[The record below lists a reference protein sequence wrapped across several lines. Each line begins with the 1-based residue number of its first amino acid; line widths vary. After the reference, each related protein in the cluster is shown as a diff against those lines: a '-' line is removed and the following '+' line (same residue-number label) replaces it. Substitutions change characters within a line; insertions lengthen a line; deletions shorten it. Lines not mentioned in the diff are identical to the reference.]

1 MTLALD
7 RRTVFAGIAVL
18 GAFWG
23 AVIAVDGLN
32 ALYLFVSVL
41 GCVFILLDFRIGA
54 VLLILLMPI
63 STSEF
68 FPHAMFGITGLNPLN
83 PLLVGTLVSYLL
95 RGDSEAGRARFMPR
109 ALLWL
114 YVVPIV
120 VGGALGA
127 LHFGEI
133 APALFMHEI
142 VEFKS
147 VADYLRDLLI
157 KPMFMVM
164 FALLVAAAVSRSKR
178 PERFL
183 VPALLSVWVMGSM
196 VILFVW
202 SSGVGLSELAGSGA
216 RKFLSPLGL
225 HANDLGRLYAVAYAI
240 LLFTWAESRHSG
252 MRLALLAS
260 MGLVIVA
267 LVLTFSRGAFVGFA
281 VVNVL
286 FVLWRRNVKTLVS
299 FVLLAALALFVLP
312 QAVYD
317 RIGEGRGSGIDA
329 ISAGRI
335 DGLWLP
341 LLPEVLGSPILGHG
355 LGSII
360 WSEAMRKGAGV
371 TILAV
376 THPHNAY
383 LEALLDMGV
392 VGLVVLCAYF
402 VHVWKGFASLSVD
415 PEVSPVM
422 RGFFLGAMAGLASFL
437 IAAATDSSLT
447 PKPEQ
452 VFLWLAI
459 GMMYGQLARKTSSP
473 PGGGQ

>member
-1 MTLALD
+1 MSLALD
-7 RRTVFAGIAVL
+7 RRTSFAGLALL

-23 AVIAVDGLN
+23 AVVAVAGLN
-32 ALYLFVSVL
+32 ALYVFVSVL
-41 GCVFILLDFRIGA
+41 GCVFILRDFRIGV

-63 STSEF
+63 SNSEF

-95 RGDSEAGRARFMPR
+95 RGASEGGVTRSIPR

-114 YVVPIV
+114 YVVPILV
-120 VGGALGA
+120 AGALGS

-133 APALFMHEI
+133 PPTLFMYEI
-142 VEFKS
+142 VDFKS
-147 VADYLRDLLI
+147 IADYLRDLVI
-157 KPMFMVM
+157 KPMFIVM
-164 FALLVAAAVSRSKR
+164 FAVLVGAAVSRSKR
-178 PERFL
+178 PEWFL

-202 SSGVGLSELAGSGA
+202 SSGIGLGELAGSGS
-216 RKFLSPLGL
+216 RRFLSPLGL
-225 HANDLGRLYAVAYAI
+225 HANDLGRLYAVAYA
-240 LLFTWAESRHSG
+240 LMLFTWAESRHSG
-252 MRLALLAS
+252 IRLALAAS

-286 FVLWRRNVKTLVS
+286 FVLWRRSVKTLVS
-299 FVLLAALALFVLP
+299 FVLLAALALVLLP
-312 QAVYD
+312 DAVYD
-317 RIGEGRGSGIDA
+317 RIGAGYGDGADA

-335 DGLWLP
+335 EGIWLP
-341 LLPEVLGSPILGHG
+341 LLPEVLRSPILGQG
-355 LGSII
+355 LGSIL

-383 LEALLDMGV
+383 LQALLDVGV
-392 VGLVVLCAYF
+392 AGLVLLCAYF

-415 PEVSPVM
+415 PEVSPEL
-422 RGFFLGAMAGLASFL
+422 RGFYLGAKAGLASFL

-447 PKPEQ
+447 PRPEQ

-459 GMMYGQLARKTSSP
+459 GMMYGELARRTNSR

>member
-23 AVIAVDGLN
+23 AVIAVAGLN

-83 PLLVGTLVSYLL
+83 PLLAGTLVSYLL
-95 RGDSEAGRARFMPR
+95 RSVSEAGRARFMPR
-109 ALLWL
+109 PLLWL
-114 YVVPIV
+114 YVVPIL

-196 VILFVW
+196 VIL
-202 SSGVGLSELAGSGA
+202 
-216 RKFLSPLGL
+216 
-225 HANDLGRLYAVAYAI
+225 
-240 LLFTWAESRHSG
+240 
-252 MRLALLAS
+252 
-260 MGLVIVA
+260 
-267 LVLTFSRGAFVGFA
+267 
-281 VVNVL
+281 
-286 FVLWRRNVKTLVS
+286 
-299 FVLLAALALFVLP
+299 
-312 QAVYD
+312 
-317 RIGEGRGSGIDA
+317 
-329 ISAGRI
+329 
-335 DGLWLP
+335 
-341 LLPEVLGSPILGHG
+341 
-355 LGSII
+355 
-360 WSEAMRKGAGV
+360 
-371 TILAV
+371 
-376 THPHNAY
+376 
-383 LEALLDMGV
+383 
-392 VGLVVLCAYF
+392 
-402 VHVWKGFASLSVD
+402 
-415 PEVSPVM
+415 
-422 RGFFLGAMAGLASFL
+422 
-437 IAAATDSSLT
+437 
-447 PKPEQ
+447 
-452 VFLWLAI
+452 
-459 GMMYGQLARKTSSP
+459 
-473 PGGGQ
+473 